1 MKISQFIAR
10 RYLFSKKSTNAINI
24 ISGISILVFFL
35 GTAIILILL
44 SFLNGLE
51 SLVFSMN
58 DAFDPDIKVAP
69 KYAKVFVPEKQK
81 VDAILSL
88 DGVNRVDSVLEE
100 NVVVR
105 YGEAQE
111 IAIMKGISSSRDLE
125 TRFDTLTISGTPV
138 LKDDSNEYAIFS
150 LNIASRLNLNISNDI
165 TPANIFVPRRGYD
178 YNPLNPEQSLSSK
191 FIYPSAII
199 LISEDT
205 DRDYVI
211 TPLKFAKQVLE
222 YSDEISMLEIS
233 IDPKSDD
240 AEMRDRIQRIMGDDF
255 EVMDR
260 YMQNESAYTVFQ
272 TEKWVTFAILVFV
285 ILIAGFNVVG
295 ALTMLV
301 LEKKRDISLLR
312 SMGATVSMIRG
323 VFLREG
329 MLITVYGAT
338 LGIIVGALF
347 VILQESVGILRLD
360 QGIVE
365 YWPVEIRWPDVI
377 VVYFTVIIL
386 GFILSL
392 YPSWKSVRL
401 TKEKLN

>member
-24 ISGISILVFFL
+24 ISGISMLVFLL
-35 GTAIILILL
+35 GTAVTLILL

-51 SLVFSMN
+51 GLVFSMN
-58 DAFDPDIKVAP
+58 NAFDPDYRIAP

-81 VDAILSL
+81 IDAILKL
-88 DGVNRVDSVLEE
+88 PGVERIDSVLQE

-111 IAIMKGISSSRDLE
+111 IAVMKGMTSSAALE
-125 TRFDTLTISGTPV
+125 RRLDTLSVTGKPV
-138 LKDDSNEYAIFS
+138 LRRDSTDFAIFS
-150 LNIASRLNLNISNDI
+150 LNIASRLNINVSNNI

-178 YNPLNPEQSLSSK
+178 YNPMNPEQSLSSRY
-191 FIYPSAII
+191 IYPSAII
-199 LISEDT
+199 LISDESEH
-205 DRDYVI
+205 DYVI
-211 TPLKFAKQVLE
+211 TPLRFARQVLE
-222 YSDEISMLEIS
+222 YSNEISVLEVS
-233 IDPKSDD
+233 AGKGADQG
-240 AEMRDRIQRIMGDDF
+240 ELRDKIQVVMGTDY

-312 SMGATVSMIRG
+312 SMGATGAMIRG

-329 MLITVYGAT
+329 LLITMYGASA
-338 LGIIVGALF
+338 GIVVGVVF
-347 VILQESVGILRLD
+347 VLLQEHVGILRLD

-365 YWPVEIRWPDVI
+365 FWPVEIRWPDVVI
-377 VVYFTVIIL
+377 VYATVLML
-386 GFILSL
+386 GLILSL
-392 YPSWKSVRL
+392 YPAWKSVRL
-401 TKEKLN
+401 AREKLN